1 MTMEL
6 VYKSFDELTNK
17 ELYEILK
24 IRYSVFVVEQ
34 NCVYQDIDG
43 IDLDSMHFFL
53 KEDEKIYAY
62 LRSFI
67 KEEGVIQIGRVLTT
81 KRREGLGQRLLK
93 EAIEIITS
101 TQKPS
106 SIYLEAQSY
115 AIKFYEK
122 EGFKVIS
129 EEFLEDGIPHVKMLL
144 TISNS

>member
-1 MTMEL
+1 MEL

-24 IRYSVFVVEQ
+24 IRSSVFVVEQ

-81 KRREGLGQRLLK
+81 KRNEGLGQRLLK

-106 SIYLEAQSY
+106 SIYLGSL
-115 AIKFYEK
+115 KLN
-122 EGFKVIS
+122 VV
-129 EEFLEDGIPHVKMLL
+129 D
-144 TISNS
+144 

>member
-24 IRYSVFVVEQ
+24 IRSSVFVVEQ

-93 EAIEIITS
+93 EA
-101 TQKPS
+101 K
-106 SIYLEAQSY
+106 Y
-115 AIKFYEK
+115 K
-122 EGFKVIS
+122 ESRNTGLLVGFILLLIS
-129 EEFLEDGIPHVKMLL
+129 WLI
-144 TISNS
+144 

>member
-1 MTMEL
+1 MEL
-6 VYKSFDELTNK
+6 VYKGFDELTNK

-24 IRYSVFVVEQ
+24 IRSSVFVVEQ

-53 KEDEKIYAY
+53 EEDENIYAY

-129 EEFLEDGIPHVKMLL
+129 DQFLEDGIPHVKMLL

>member
-1 MTMEL
+1 MEL

-24 IRYSVFVVEQ
+24 IRSSVFVVEQ

-81 KRREGLGQRLLK
+81 KRREGLGQRILK

-122 EGFKVIS
+122 EGFIVIS
-129 EEFLEDGIPHVKMLL
+129 EEFLEDGIPHVKMVL